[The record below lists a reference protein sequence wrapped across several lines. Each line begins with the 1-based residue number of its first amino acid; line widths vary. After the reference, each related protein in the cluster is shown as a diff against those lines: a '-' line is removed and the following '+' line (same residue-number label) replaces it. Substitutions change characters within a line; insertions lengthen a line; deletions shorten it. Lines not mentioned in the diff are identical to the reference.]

1 MMNESTAL
9 KSRLIK
15 TGMLIS
21 LGLGSL
27 SSDTAVDVHEIL
39 NSDTHGGRK
48 ITQAAQDF
56 FNCREELFS
65 TRTSWICS
73 GILNWGK
80 R

>member
-15 TGMLIS
+15 TGMLIG

-48 ITQAAQDF
+48 ITQAAAQNMFD
-56 FNCREELFS
+56 CRKELFF
-65 TRTSWICS
+65 TRTSWRCS
-73 GILNWGK
+73 AVLNPK
-80 R
+80 